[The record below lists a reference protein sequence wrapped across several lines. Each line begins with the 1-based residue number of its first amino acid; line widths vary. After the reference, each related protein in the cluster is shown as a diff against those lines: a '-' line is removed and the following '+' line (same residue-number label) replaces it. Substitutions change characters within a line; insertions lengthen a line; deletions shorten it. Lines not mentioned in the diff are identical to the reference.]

1 MSRLLLV
8 LLPSLLLSGT
18 SLDAA
23 PLPDSTQAARQSL
36 ERLKKALPRALEP
49 WRKHWW
55 SDPYQID
62 VRLARLIAKDEA
74 KVTIVIAPPNTTE
87 GNNVEVATLY
97 LRYFRGSW
105 TTMRAETSWGNT
117 SPGRHIT
124 QRLMLVV
131 DEAGEKQDR

>member
-23 PLPDSTQAARQSL
+23 PVPDSTQAARQSL
-36 ERLKKALPRALEP
+36 ERLKKTLPKALEP
-49 WRKHWW
+49 WRKPWW
-55 SDPYQID
+55 PDSYQID
-62 VRLARLIAKDEA
+62 VRLARLIAEDEA

-87 GNNVEVATLY
+87 GNNVEVATLF

-131 DEAGEKQDR
+131 DEAGEKEDR